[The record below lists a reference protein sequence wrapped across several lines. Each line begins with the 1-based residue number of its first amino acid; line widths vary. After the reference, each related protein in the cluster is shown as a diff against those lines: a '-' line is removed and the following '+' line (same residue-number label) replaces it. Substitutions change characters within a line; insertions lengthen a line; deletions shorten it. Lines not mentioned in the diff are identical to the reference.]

1 MMLGQAGLHL
11 EKNNVGLQLMFY
23 AETIPVG

>member
-11 EKNNVGLQLMFY
+11 EKNNVGLQLMFF
-23 AETIPVG
+23 AEIIPVG